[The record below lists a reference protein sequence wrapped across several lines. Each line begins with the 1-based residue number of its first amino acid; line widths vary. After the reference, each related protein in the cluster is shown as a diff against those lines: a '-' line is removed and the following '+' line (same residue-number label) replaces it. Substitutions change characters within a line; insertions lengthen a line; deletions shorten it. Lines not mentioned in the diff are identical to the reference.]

1 MRRVTVAWLLVA
13 ALVLACGPGRGVDR
27 NNANEPKDNARQIDI
42 KVVTSAPYVH
52 IFVHAYDRNGDIET
66 FGPKVIAAG
75 LNRPFESNL
84 RYDEGAT
91 FTIEV
96 RAGVDWQP
104 GYVFTLRCNITEGL
118 RSHAQDG
125 PITVRN
131 KDSESE
137 VFCKYTKVR

>member
-1 MRRVTVAWLLVA
+1 MRRVTAAWLAVL
-13 ALVLACGPGRGVDR
+13 LVLACGPGRGVQK
-27 NNANEPKDNARQIDI
+27 NNDNEPGPAAKQIDI
-42 KVVTSAPYVH
+42 KVVTSAPYMH
-52 IFVHAYDRNGDIET
+52 IFIHAYDRNGDIET
-66 FGPKVIAAG
+66 FGPKIIAAG
-75 LNRPFESNL
+75 LSRPFESNL

-96 RAGVDWQP
+96 RAGVDYQP
-104 GYVFTLRCNITEGL
+104 GYVFTIRCNITEGL

-137 VFCKYTKVR
+137 VFCKYTKIN